1 MISLQKSS
9 DLSLP
14 LNKIHVPG
22 IFLFIKHPNLGSLS
36 HSHSTPMPPPRL
48 IFSINLVILFT
59 LHPDC
64 RPPPSSSPSFT
75 LTNPSLQLSPTF
87 SLKKEKPLWVSP
99 CHGISSCSKTKL
111 ILPIAAED
119 MGTEWPLLV
128 ARQEVDINPFPKP
141 STQHF
146 SCLQYIQE

>member
-1 MISLQKSS
+1 
-9 DLSLP
+9 
-14 LNKIHVPG
+14 
-22 IFLFIKHPNLGSLS
+22 
-36 HSHSTPMPPPRL
+36 
-48 IFSINLVILFT
+48 
-59 LHPDC
+59 
-64 RPPPSSSPSFT
+64 
-75 LTNPSLQLSPTF
+75 
-87 SLKKEKPLWVSP
+87 VSP